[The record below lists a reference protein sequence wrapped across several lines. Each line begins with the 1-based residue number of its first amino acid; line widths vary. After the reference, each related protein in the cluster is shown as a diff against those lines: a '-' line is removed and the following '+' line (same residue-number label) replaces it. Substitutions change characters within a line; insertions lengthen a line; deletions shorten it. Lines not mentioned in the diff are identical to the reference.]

1 MRKIVMVLCL
11 ALLTMSWAVGI
22 CSAAGHAQ
30 PVIVTTIYPLYDF
43 TKQVTGGN
51 ADVKLLVPA
60 GVEPHDWEPS
70 PADLITIQNCD
81 VFIYN
86 GAGME
91 AWVDKIQ
98 HTVLAGKRVVNA
110 AKSVQVL
117 PAQYDEEGGPA
128 EAGELDPHIW
138 LDPVNVLSIVD
149 AVQQA
154 AAGADPA
161 HKAEYKNNAAA
172 YKQQLSALHQQ
183 YVEGLQGRKTNEIV
197 TSHAA
202 FGYLAKRYGL
212 QQIAIMGLS
221 PEAEPTAAK
230 MAETIQYV
238 KNQGIKY
245 IFFETL
251 VNPKLSEVIA
261 TEAGAQTLVLNPI
274 EGLTDDEL
282 AQGQNYITEMQMNLV
297 NLKYALGI
305 VN

>member
-1 MRKIVMVLCL
+1 MRKIAILLCL
-11 ALLTMSWAVGI
+11 TLLAMSLAAGV
-22 CSAAGHAQ
+22 CSAAGSAK

-86 GAGME
+86 GAGLE

-98 HTVLAGKRVVNA
+98 NTVLKGKKVVNA
-110 AKSVQVL
+110 AKSVPVL
-117 PAQYDEEGGPA
+117 AAQYDEEGGPA
-128 EAGELDPHIW
+128 EAGDLDPHIW
-138 LDPVNVLSIVD
+138 LDPVNVMSIVD
-149 AVQQA
+149 AIRQA
-154 AAGADPA
+154 VAGSDPV
-161 HKAEYKNNAAA
+161 HKLEYQKNAEA
-172 YKQQLSALHQQ
+172 YKQQLNTLHQQ

-202 FGYLAKRYGL
+202 FGYMAKRYGF

-230 MAETIQYV
+230 MAETIEYV
-238 KNQGIKY
+238 KRQGIKY

-251 VNPKLSEVIA
+251 VNPRLSEVIA
-261 TEAGAQTLVLNPI
+261 AEAGAQTLVLNPI
-274 EGLTDDEL
+274 EGLTDDEI

-305 VN
+305 VK

>member
-1 MRKIVMVLCL
+1 MSL
-11 ALLTMSWAVGI
+11 AAGV
-22 CSAAGHAQ
+22 CSAAGSAK

-70 PADLITIQNCD
+70 PADLITIRNCD

-86 GAGME
+86 GAGLE

-98 HTVLAGKRVVNA
+98 NTVLKGKKVINA
-110 AKSVQVL
+110 AKSVPVL
-117 PAQYDEEGGPA
+117 AAQYDEEGGPA
-128 EAGELDPHIW
+128 EAGDLDPHIW
-138 LDPVNVLSIVD
+138 LDPVNVMSIVD
-149 AVQQA
+149 AIRQA
-154 AAGADPA
+154 VAGSDPV
-161 HKAEYKNNAAA
+161 HKLEYQKNAEA
-172 YKQQLSALHQQ
+172 YKQQLNTLHQQ

-202 FGYLAKRYGL
+202 FGYMAKRYGF

-230 MAETIQYV
+230 MAETIEYV
-238 KNQGIKY
+238 KSQGIKY

-261 TEAGAQTLVLNPI
+261 AEAGAQTLVLNPI
-274 EGLTDDEL
+274 EGLTDDEI

-305 VN
+305 VK